1 MNNYTIKWKS
11 SAVKELSSIPKQY
24 AKKIIESI
32 DELQYSPRPPDCRK
46 LRLFNNI
53 YRIKISNYRVIY
65 SIQDNILLI
74 EIIKIGHRKEVYR

>member
-1 MNNYTIKWKS
+1 MSNYTINWKS

-32 DELQYSPRPPDCRK
+32 DKLQYLPRSPDCRK
-46 LRLFNNI
+46 LRVFNNI